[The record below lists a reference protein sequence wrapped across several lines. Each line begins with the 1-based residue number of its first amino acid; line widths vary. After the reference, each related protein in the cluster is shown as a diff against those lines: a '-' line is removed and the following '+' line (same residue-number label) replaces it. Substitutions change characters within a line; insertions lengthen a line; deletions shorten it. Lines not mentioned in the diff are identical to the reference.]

1 MNCFFVADLH
11 GKIDRYQIFFQ
22 LIKSEKP
29 EAVFIGGDLLPHIHG
44 SVNNLNFKIIDD
56 FVDDFLIPEFIKLK
70 SEMKSHY
77 PEVFIILG
85 NDDPKIEEQRIID
98 AESEGIW
105 HYMHNNKF
113 KWNNYDIFGY
123 SNIPPSPFLLKD
135 WERYDVS
142 RFADPGCIHPTE
154 GIRTIEE
161 NTDIEYTTIQNDIDL
176 LTRDL
181 QPDKSIFLFHTPPYQ
196 TNLDRAA
203 LDGKFFD
210 HVPLDVN
217 VGSIALRRFIEE
229 KQPLLTLH
237 GHIHESSEIT
247 GFWSDKIGKT
257 TLFSAAYHKSELA
270 VIKFDP
276 NNLKAAERLII

>member
-1 MNCFFVADLH
+1 MICIFISDLH
-11 GKIDRYQIFFQ
+11 GKTERYLKLFN
-22 LIKSEKP
+22 LIRDQKP
-29 EAVFIGGDLLPHIHG
+29 AAVFIGGDLFPHIHACDR
-44 SVNNLNFKIIDD
+44 NLNFKVIDD
-56 FVDDFLIPEFIKLK
+56 FVDDFLISEFIKLK
-70 SEMKSHY
+70 LEMKSHY

-98 AESEGIW
+98 AESGGIW
-105 HYMHNNKF
+105 HYMHNKKF
-113 KWNNYDIFGY
+113 KWNDYDIFGY

-161 NTDIEYTTIQNDIDL
+161 NTDIEYATIQNDIDE
-176 LTRDL
+176 LTRDFH
-181 QPDKSIFLFHTPPYQ
+181 PEKSILLFHSPPYQ

-257 TLFSAAYHKSELA
+257 QLFSAAYHKPELA

-276 NNLKAAERLII
+276 ENLDKAERIIL

>member
-1 MNCFFVADLH
+1 MLCFFVSDLH
-11 GKIDRYQIFFQ
+11 GKVDRYQKLFAH
-22 LIKSEKP
+22 IKTEKP
-29 EAVFIGGDLLPHIHG
+29 AAVFIGGDLFPHNH
-44 SVNNLNFKIIDD
+44 NKANEYNFKETDD
-56 FVDDFLIPEFIKLK
+56 FIEDIIVSGFHNLK
-70 SEMKSHY
+70 KQLADQY
-77 PEVFIILG
+77 PDVFIIMG

-105 HYMHNNKF
+105 NYMHNRRYE
-113 KWNNYDIFGY
+113 WQGYEIFGY

-142 RFADPGCIHPTE
+142 RFADPGCMHPTE
-154 GIRTIEE
+154 GKRTIIE
-161 NTDIEYTTIQNDIDL
+161 NIDIEYATIQKDIEE
-176 LTRDL
+176 LT
-181 QPDKSIFLFHTPPYQ
+181 QGFQHEKSILLFHTPPYQ

-203 LDGKFFD
+203 LDGKTFD

-247 GFWSDKIGKT
+247 GSWSDKIGKT
-257 TLFSAAYHKSELA
+257 VLFSAAYNKPELA
-270 VIKFDP
+270 VVKFDP
-276 NNLKAAERLII
+276 ENLTLAERIIL